1 MSYLTISLF
10 QNKILFEIIKEIKL
24 FSKYKLIFNAN
35 INEYFYDEKKIDQLI
50 ILDNK
55 FTKQDDCQR
64 LKKRFPLII
73 ISNKDKDINFDEDF
87 VEYLKI
93 PFTILELEK
102 KIIQL
107 FARYKFDK
115 SSFINLL
122 EYTINKNE
130 RKIKKGELELN
141 LTEREISFLILF
153 SEHKK
158 PLSRNFIL
166 HNVWKY
172 SPKSDT
178 HTVETH
184 IHRLRKKILEK
195 FGDNN
200 FIKNNKKG
208 YYI

>member
-153 SEHKK
+153 SEHKI

-166 HNVWKY
+166 QNVWKY